1 MKIAIY
7 CSARTGL
14 PENVIDDARLIGRE
28 IGSAG
33 HTLVYGGL
41 SLGLMDVVARAVSE
55 AGGRVMG
62 VVPASRQDRQNP
74 VNSVNILVNSLHE
87 RKQIMEENADL
98 FIALDGG
105 YGTLDEIMSAL
116 ASMFFFNDP
125 KPLLVLNRDN
135 LYTPLQIMF
144 DEMVVRGLMFPE
156 VASRISFHPTAQSLV
171 AHLKSL

>member
-116 ASMFFFNDP
+116 ASMSFFNDP

-156 VASRISFHPTAQSLV
+156 VAFTPRPNRL
-171 AHLKSL
+171 

>member
-1 MKIAIY
+1 MKIAVY

-14 PENVIDDARLIGRE
+14 PENVIDDARLIGHE
-28 IGSAG
+28 IGSSG

-41 SLGLMDVVARAVSE
+41 EMGLMDVVARAVSE

-116 ASMFFFNDP
+116 ASMSFFNEP

-135 LYTPLQIMF
+135 LYAPLQLMF
-144 DEMVVRGLMFPE
+144 DEMVARELMFPE
-156 VASRISFHPTAQSLV
+156 VASRITFHPTAQSLV

>member
-1 MKIAIY
+1 MKIAVY

-14 PENVIDDARLIGRE
+14 PENVIDDARLIGHE

-41 SLGLMDVVARAVSE
+41 EMGLMDVVARAVSE

-62 VVPASRQDRQNP
+62 VVPASRQDRENP

-116 ASMFFFNDP
+116 ASMSFFNEP

-135 LYTPLQIMF
+135 LYAPLQLMF
-144 DEMVVRGLMFPE
+144 DEMVARGLMFPE
-156 VASRISFHPTAQSLV
+156 VASRITFHSTAQSLV

>member
-1 MKIAIY
+1 MKIAVY

-74 VNSVNILVNSLHE
+74 VNSVNILANSLHE

-116 ASMFFFNDP
+116 ASMSFFNDP

-144 DEMVVRGLMFPE
+144 DEMVARRLMFPE

-171 AHLKSL
+171 AHIKSL

>member
-62 VVPASRQDRQNP
+62 VVPASTY
-74 VNSVNILVNSLHE
+74 SLTH
-87 RKQIMEENADL
+87 
-98 FIALDGG
+98 F
-105 YGTLDEIMSAL
+105 MSA
-116 ASMFFFNDP
+116 
-125 KPLLVLNRDN
+125 
-135 LYTPLQIMF
+135 
-144 DEMVVRGLMFPE
+144 
-156 VASRISFHPTAQSLV
+156 SR
-171 AHLKSL
+171 

>member
-1 MKIAIY
+1 MKIAVY

-116 ASMFFFNDP
+116 ASMSFFNDP

-144 DEMVVRGLMFPE
+144 DEMVARRLMFPE

>member
-116 ASMFFFNDP
+116 ASMSFFNDP

-156 VASRISFHPTAQSLV
+156 VTSRISFHPTAQSLV